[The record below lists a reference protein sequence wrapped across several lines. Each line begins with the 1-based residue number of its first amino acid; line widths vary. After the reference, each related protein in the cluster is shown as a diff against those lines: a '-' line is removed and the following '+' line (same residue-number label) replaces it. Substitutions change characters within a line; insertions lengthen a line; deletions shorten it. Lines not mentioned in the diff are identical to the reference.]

1 MLLIRHGQSEF
12 NVVYSV
18 TRQDPGIRDP
28 GLTATGRA
36 QARAAAEVLAGHG
49 LARLIASPYT
59 RALETAEIIAGIL
72 DLPIAVDA
80 RVGERAAFAC
90 DVGSPLSE
98 LRRRWPFLALDHLD
112 DMWWP
117 TLEESEAALGRRC
130 ETFRSAMA
138 TAQDWTA
145 AGVVTHWGFI
155 RSLTGLTVPNGAVLR
170 VDPTR
175 REAPA
180 VPLLMPS
187 WPAGQAPGA
196 PPP

>member
-12 NVVYSV
+12 NVVYGV

-28 GLTATGRA
+28 RLTAAGRA
-36 QARAAAEVLAGHG
+36 QARAAAEALADMG

-72 DLPIAVDA
+72 DLPITVDA

-90 DVGSPLSE
+90 DVGSPSPE
-98 LRRRWPFLALDHLD
+98 LRRRWPHLALDHLD

-117 TLEESEAALGRRC
+117 PLEESEVALGHRC
-130 ETFRSAMA
+130 EIFRSAMA
-138 TAQDWTA
+138 TAEDWAA

-155 RSLTGLTVPNGAVLR
+155 RALTGLTVPNGAVLR
-170 VDPTR
+170 IDPTR
-175 REAPA
+175 REVAA
-180 VPLLMPS
+180 VAVLMP
-187 WPAGQAPGA
+187 PAGGDVGGA
-196 PPP
+196 PP